1 MSNFN
6 VDYIQSQAVKQLDL
20 LDAQLNKNDYVR
32 LVKKQLPPAVR
43 PSYVVIGVAVLL
55 FGVVYYAVGG
65 RFVSNLVGY
74 LYPLYESYRA
84 LAASKASATG
94 QSESQWLT
102 YWIVYGFFTL
112 VESATDLLLYWIP
125 FYYLLKIVFLVWL
138 MAPNTKG
145 ASVIYENV
153 IAPVLN
159 KYESNIDAAGA
170 RVQRTAQRVAGDV
183 LDVTKDQISPSA
195 QTNETATQPGEGE

>member
-1 MSNFN
+1 MSNLN

-20 LDAQLNKNDYVR
+20 LDGQLNKNDYVR
-32 LVKKQLPPAVR
+32 LVKKQLPPQVR
-43 PSYVVIGVAVLL
+43 PSYVVIGVAVLG
-55 FGVVYYAVGG
+55 FVIVYYALGG

-84 LAASKASATG
+84 LSAAKASG

-125 FYYLLKIVFLVWL
+125 FYYVVKIVFLIWL

-145 ASVIYENV
+145 AAVIYENV

-159 KYESNIDAAGA
+159 KYESTIDAAGA
-170 RVQRTAQRVAGDV
+170 KAQRSAQRVASDV
-183 LDVTKDQISPSA
+183 LDVTKDQLSPSA
-195 QTNETATQPGEGE
+195 TNETAKPDSQPGEGQ

>member
-1 MSNFN
+1 MSNLN
-6 VDYIQSQAVKQLDL
+6 LDYIQSQAVKQLDL

-55 FGVVYYAVGG
+55 FVVVYYAVGG

-84 LAASKASATG
+84 LSASKASG

-102 YWIVYGFFTL
+102 YWIVYGFFTI

-125 FYYLLKIVFLVWL
+125 FYYLIKIVFLVWL
-138 MAPNTKG
+138 MAPNTRG
-145 ASVIYENV
+145 ASLIYDNV
-153 IAPVLN
+153 VAPILN

-170 RVQRTAQRVAGDV
+170 RVQRSAQRVAGDV
-183 LDVTKDQISPSA
+183 LDVTKDQISPTA